1 MQTENCAL
9 CGGLRDVPS
18 TSELCLLKIRMQCL
32 FLKMFVTQMC
42 SVAKVF
48 SFIARGLM
56 YLHGCVQVTV
66 SRATGALC
74 LGRLLTKA

>member
-1 MQTENCAL
+1 MQTENCPVWRAIGCAL
-9 CGGLRDVPS
+9 AAMKMR
-18 TSELCLLKIRMQCL
+18 KQCL

-48 SFIARGLM
+48 SFIARGLI

-66 SRATGALC
+66 SRATGALY

>member
-1 MQTENCAL
+1 MLTDSCCVWRALGCAL
-9 CGGLRDVPS
+9 PTMKMG
-18 TSELCLLKIRMQCL
+18 KQCL

-42 SVAKVF
+42 SIAKVF
-48 SFIARGLM
+48 SFIARGLI

-66 SRATGALC
+66 SRATGALY